1 MQFQEIKL
9 EKMLKIK
16 LKTMPIVKLEKM
28 LKSEAENAKAR
39 FFAPCLRL
47 LFQRR
52 LLFAVPGGYSKD

>member
-1 MQFQEIKL
+1 
-9 EKMLKIK
+9 MLKIK